1 VPGLFS
7 PSLFIASVFPPV
19 CSAVSAQLRVAAVL
33 EQLRVVAPVAEQ
45 LHAVAAVSV
54 RPRVVAPVAE
64 QLHAAAAVSVRPRA
78 LAPVAEQLRVVAA
91 LSVRPRALAALLEC
105 SLCGPYSHALAVS
118 LRRFRSYVHLSRQRL
133 CVQCYVLAA

>member
-1 VPGLFS
+1 MWFTSVAKQPCRAGLVRCSSRSQKNKRLNKRTAEHLVGFSHSSRSTSTVPGLFS

-54 RPRVVAPVAE
+54 RPRVVAAVA
-64 QLHAAAAVSVRPRA
+64 
-78 LAPVAEQLRVVAA
+78 
-91 LSVRPRALAALLEC
+91 
-105 SLCGPYSHALAVS
+105 
-118 LRRFRSYVHLSRQRL
+118 
-133 CVQCYVLAA
+133 